1 MLNKHWL
8 NECKSEWIKQL
19 GLTQVPGS
27 AEPGVVSLF
36 ISALSCEI
44 VSSCVSESLGEEGE
58 KKIYFLS
65 EVQAQLSGNFV
76 STAVQTLF
84 LLPL

>member
-1 MLNKHWL
+1 MDKAAR
-8 NECKSEWIKQL
+8 SDS
-19 GLTQVPGS
+19 GS
-27 AEPGVVSLF
+27 RTAEPGVVSLF
-36 ISALSCEI
+36 ISAVSCEI
-44 VSSCVSESLGEEGE
+44 VSSCVSESLGEGE

-76 STAVQTLF
+76 SIAFQTLF